1 MSYKKN
7 MKINLSQKQKQ
18 AVQHKEGALLV
29 KASAGSGKT
38 RVLTERIKL
47 LLDTTKRKI
56 LAITFTNKAGT
67 EMKERLGEDERISEQ
82 VFIGTF
88 HSFCQQVLEQRGNLI
103 GLSKMPQIF
112 ENTND
117 RLALIEQAINQI
129 PSFEN
134 HYKNLEVKK
143 KISFKYNALEF
154 ISKTKR
160 ELWSDDEILT
170 YRDEKTA
177 LLCSEYNDILLSQ
190 NAIDFDDLIKLTYK
204 LLENNPAVASM
215 YRRSYEYICIDEAQD
230 LNKAQYNLL
239 KMITGE
245 SHKNVMMVGDENQ
258 SIYAFN
264 GSSSKFM
271 NNDFVQDFLPTIIH
285 LTENYRSSKKVIK
298 AAEKIIEGSNEIVN
312 IAIEGVF
319 EIYQA
324 NDENDEIRWINE
336 TINNLISQKT
346 NKEIEGGITYEKI
359 AILVRN
365 RYVLNNLVNRL
376 EEAEIP
382 FYFKTTPSGIDFE
395 SKAMK
400 VFDLGLRVKLNKE
413 DTLHW
418 SDLLQLLKIKDVQ
431 SIDEII
437 KQLDIKYL
445 KDILYLIIE
454 LKEDGRNFITLL
466 NEYSKSILSSD
477 EFKIDDEKKMTF
489 NDIES
494 LKSHWIQY
502 AKKTDEKSIHQFKN
516 AMALGKTHPN
526 VEEKGITLSTVHTM
540 KGLEYDIVFLMGA
553 DDGTFPDYR
562 AINKGGVE
570 LVQEKNNTYVA
581 FTRAKRFLY
590 VSYPMKRIMPW
601 GDIKKRKISRF
612 LKKFIE

>member
-1 MSYKKN
+1 
-7 MKINLSQKQKQ
+7 MKMNLSSKQEQ

-47 LLDTTKRKI
+47 LLNTTKRKV
-56 LAITFTNKAGT
+56 LAITFTNKAGA

-117 RLALIEQAINQI
+117 RLELIEQAINQI
-129 PSFEN
+129 PSFAN
-134 HYKNLEVKK
+134 QYKNLEEKK
-143 KISFKYNALEF
+143 KSGFKYKVLEF

-160 ELWSDDEILT
+160 ELWSEDEILT
-170 YRDEKTA
+170 YHDEKTA
-177 LLCSEYNDILLSQ
+177 LLCSEYNDILRSQ
-190 NAIDFDDLIKLTYK
+190 NAIDFDDLIKLTYE
-204 LLENNPAVASM
+204 LLINNPAIASM

-239 KMITGE
+239 KAITGE

-264 GSSSKFM
+264 GSSSDFM
-271 NNDFVQDFLPTIIH
+271 NKDFVKDFSPTIIE
-285 LTENYRSSKKVIK
+285 LTENYRSSKKVIE
-298 AAEKIIEGSNEIVN
+298 AAEKIIEGSSEIVN
-312 IAIEGVF
+312 MAINGVF

-324 NDENDEIRWINE
+324 KDETDEIRWINE
-336 TINNLISQKT
+336 KIHNLISQKT
-346 NKEIEGGITYEKI
+346 NKEIEGEITYEKI

-365 RYVLNNLVNRL
+365 KYILGGLIKRL
-376 EEAEIP
+376 EEEGIP
-382 FYFKTTPSGIDFE
+382 YYFKTTPGAIKFE
-395 SKAMK
+395 SKAMN
-400 VFDLGLRVKLNKE
+400 VFDLALRVQLNPDDK
-413 DTLHW
+413 LHW
-418 SDLLQLLKIKDVQ
+418 NRLLKLLKIETVNTISEIKDQV
-431 SIDEII
+431 DV
-437 KQLDIKYL
+437 KYL
-445 KDILYLIIE
+445 KEILNLIVE

-466 NEYSKSILSSD
+466 SQFSNYILSSD
-477 EFKIDDEKKMTF
+477 EFELDDEKSMTF
-489 NDIES
+489 NDIEE

-502 AKKTDEKSIHQFKN
+502 AKKTDDKSIHQFKN

-526 VEEKGITLSTVHTM
+526 KEEKGITLSTVHTM

-570 LVQEKNNTYVA
+570 LTQEKNNTYVA
-581 FTRAKRFLY
+581 FTRARRFLY
-590 VSYPMKRIMPW
+590 VSYPMQRTMPW
-601 GDIKKRKISRF
+601 GDVRNREISRF
-612 LKKFIE
+612 LKQFIK